1 MFWNAALIKISGT
14 GMFRHMYKMF
24 LNAQSFDQDLSSGMC
39 NVTNMEMFNGTQSLS
54 DYNKCAINATFS
66 SNDNWPYN
74 WGDLCYFWPQS
85 NDELGVAVDLWCDDN
100 EAALELYGPIN
111 DWDVSLITSMSYLF
125 MNKSAFN
132 SDNGNW
138 DVSNVTTMVEMFKNT
153 SFNQDLSN
161 WDVSNVTNMVKCSMV
176 VQTLMEIYHNGMFQ
190 T

>member
-1 MFWNAALIKISGT
+1 
-14 GMFRHMYKMF
+14 
-24 LNAQSFDQDLSSGMC
+24 
-39 NVTNMEMFNGTQSLS
+39 MEMFNGTQSLS

-74 WGDLCYFWPQS
+74 WEDLCYFWPQS

-132 SDNGNW
+132 SDISNW
-138 DVSNVTTMVEMFKNT
+138 DVSNVTTMVEMFKNAT

-161 WDVSNVTNMVKCSMV
+161 WDVSNVEAMNEMFLGCSNFNGNINNWNVSSVEICMVCSMWAHEFNV
-176 VQTLMEIYHNGMFQ
+176 
-190 T
+190 